1 MGDYDLIYL
10 LAVVTLVLVIPIG
23 IWQVRRTGG
32 AKQHDEHSALTEVEE
47 ARHKMQ
53 R

>member
-1 MGDYDLIYL
+1 MSDYDLIYL
-10 LAVVTLVLVIPIG
+10 LAGITLVLVILVG
-23 IWQVRRTGG
+23 IWRARRTGG

-47 ARHKMQ
+47 ARHKMH